1 MSELEA
7 RAMPARGSNRDAATT
22 GGSRKLLLL
31 AGAAF
36 RSGGRWARQHL
47 YVLLLLTPMV
57 AGMTYMTAGRLLGDL
72 SRVSIPPVAQALL
85 GAVFTLGVLILDL
98 SGASRKLYHLRQPAT
113 VAESLPV
120 SASTHLSLTLLSQLG
135 RALLFGLL
143 LGGLRS
149 VLRPDEGVAAA
160 PLLAL
165 GLFVVLL
172 AQTEV
177 CVALHWIDWSGTGRR
192 GVAARLLLVALA
204 SSAVG
209 GLLLTHFFN
218 PAAYG
223 GLASGLGMDDGTESA
238 TRFVLLAYAVASLLT
253 AALYWLTRRFHE
265 RWRATDIDY
274 AQRLGM
280 TGRGGGRISAL
291 TGRFMPPGV
300 ASMLARDL
308 RLTLRLFS
316 SAVYA
321 AAGVCVA
328 LALLL
333 LFVLT
338 GRVLPQHGALMPGM
352 EGAGWLSATWLPA
365 VVSIKLAC
373 ALGMV
378 AAAAL
383 LPMLVQHQLQ
393 HLWLERAV
401 GVKGAELL
409 YVKLWFTRLITFP
422 VMLLLYVLGV
432 TADRL
437 SGGGVPLSYV
447 LPLLAEC
454 VWLWWVV
461 SSFVGAIAFEMPER
475 TGLAFVLAVTIGLAT
490 GGLTAAVWVMGVAI
504 YGMGMTQVLGR
515 GCARASYYL
524 LTGGE

>member
-1 MSELEA
+1 M
-7 RAMPARGSNRDAATT
+7 M
-22 GGSRKLLLL
+22 
-31 AGAAF
+31 
-36 RSGGRWARQHL
+36 
-47 YVLLLLTPMV
+47 
-57 AGMTYMTAGRLLGDL
+57 AGMTYMTAGRLLGNL
-72 SRVSIPPVAQALL
+72 SLVSLPPVAQVGL
-85 GAVFTLGVLILDL
+85 GTVFTLGVLILDL
-98 SGASRKLYHLRQPAT
+98 SGASRELYHLRRPAT

-135 RALLFGLL
+135 RALLLGLFL
-143 LGGLRS
+143 VGLRS
-149 VLRPDEGVAAA
+149 VLRPDEGPAAA

-177 CVALHWIDWSGTGRR
+177 CAALHWINWTGTGRG

-204 SSAVG
+204 SSAAG

-218 PAAYG
+218 PSTYGALAA
-223 GLASGLGMDDGTESA
+223 ALGVDAVTGPA
-238 TRFVLLAYAVASLLT
+238 TRFVVPAFVVPTYAATGLLT
-253 AALYWLTRRFHE
+253 AGLYWLTRRLHE

-280 TGRGGGRISAL
+280 TGRGGGRIAAL
-291 TGRFMPPGV
+291 TGRFMPPGA

-338 GRVLPQHGALMPGM
+338 GRVLPQNGTLMPGM

-365 VVSIKLAC
+365 VISIKLAC
-373 ALGMV
+373 VLGVV
-378 AAAAL
+378 ATAAL
-383 LPMLVQHQLQ
+383 MPVLVQHQLQ

-409 YVKLWFTRLITFP
+409 YVKLWFTRVITFP
-422 VMLLLYVLGV
+422 VMLLLYLLGV

-447 LPLLAEC
+447 PALLAEC

-461 SSFVGAIAFEMPER
+461 SSFVGAMAFEMPER
-475 TGLAFVLAVTIGLAT
+475 TGLAFVLAVITGLAS

-504 YGMGMTQVLGR
+504 YGMGMTPVLDRGR
-515 GCARASYYL
+515 ARAGYYL
-524 LTGGE
+524 LTEGE